1 MASISTDKR
10 GLRRLLF
17 MGLNGNRKSIRLG
30 KIPKRAAESIKQHV
44 EHLLSCNQAGLAFN
58 AQTSEWLNKIDQ
70 SLRTKLAKHG
80 LVSLKEH
87 TAGLKL
93 SNHIAAYRERIKHL
107 KPTTQKHWN
116 HTFRNLGTFFKHD
129 PKLEDITAGDAKDFE
144 TYLLSGNARSSNKG
158 KSSQPKQLAVNTVAK
173 RISNCKTLF
182 KDAISR
188 KLIDSNPFEGLRGT
202 VRSNPER
209 EYFITLEVAT
219 KVLEACPNAEWRLIF
234 ALARFGGLRVP
245 SEIVGLKWEHIDWA
259 NNRFLVLSPKTEHH
273 EGKKDR
279 VVPIFRELKPFLEEQ
294 YELSTPGSEFVLTK
308 QRCTNVNLR
317 QMLLRIIE
325 RAGLVAW
332 PKLFHNLRS
341 SRASELVQHYPAHVE
356 SAWLGHSIRIG
367 AEHYMQVTEDD
378 YAKAAQNAAQHMQV
392 MPRIDSQPQNTAHEK
407 RLVLPSN
414 ASSRTTLQPSQVGDE
429 GLEPPTSS
437 V

>member
-1 MASISTDKR
+1 MASISTDQR

-17 MGLNGNRKSIRLG
+17 KGLNGNRRSIRLG
-30 KIPKRAAESIKQHV
+30 KIQKRAAESIKQHV

-70 SLRTKLAKHG
+70 SLRTKLEKHG
-80 LVSLKEH
+80 LVSLKVH
-87 TAGLKL
+87 RVGLKL
-93 SNHIAAYRERIKHL
+93 SNHIAAYRERISHL
-107 KPTTQKHWN
+107 KPSTQTHWN
-116 HTFRNLGTFFKHD
+116 HTFRNLATFFSRD
-129 PKLEDITAGDAKDFE
+129 PYLSDITAGDAKDFQI
-144 TYLLSGNARSSNKG
+144 YLLKGKARSSRRG
-158 KSSQPKQLAVNTVAK
+158 KLPKSKLLAVNTVAK
-173 RISNCKTLF
+173 RISNCKALF

-188 KLIDSNPFEGLRGT
+188 KQIDSNPFEGLRGT

-209 EYFITLEVAT
+209 DYFITLEEST

-259 NNRFLVLSPKTEHH
+259 NNRLLVLSPKTEHH
-273 EGKKDR
+273 EGKKNR
-279 VVPIFRELKPFLEEQ
+279 VVPIFGELKPFLEEQ
-294 YELSTPGSEFVLTK
+294 FELAVPGNEFVMVDH
-308 QRCTNVNLR
+308 RCTNANLR
-317 QMLLRIIE
+317 KMLLTIIE
-325 RAGLVAW
+325 RAGLIAW
-332 PKLFHNLRS
+332 PKLYHNLRA
-341 SRASELVQHYPAHVE
+341 SRATELVRDYPAHVVA
-356 SAWLGHSIRIG
+356 AWLGHSVRIA
-367 AEHYMQVTEDD
+367 AEHYLQVTEDD
-378 YAKAAQNAAQHMQV
+378 FEKAAQNAAQHMHV

-414 ASSRTTLQPSQVGDE
+414 ASSRNTMQASQVGDE

>member
-1 MASISTDKR
+1 MASISNDKNK
-10 GLRRLLF
+10 LKRLLF
-17 MGLNGNRKSIRLG
+17 KGPDGKRKSIRLG
-30 KIPKRAAESIKQHV
+30 RIPKRSAESVKQHV
-44 EHLLSCNQAGLAFN
+44 EHLLSCKLAGLAFN
-58 AQTSEWLNKIDQ
+58 AQTSEWLNRIDQ
-70 SLRTKLAKHG
+70 SLRNKLAKHG

-87 TAGLKL
+87 VVGLKL
-93 SNHIAAYRERIKHL
+93 SDHIAAYRDRISHL
-107 KPTTQKHWN
+107 KPSTKAHWN
-116 HTFRNLGTFFKHD
+116 HTFRNLGAFFDQD
-129 PKLEDITAGDAKDFE
+129 PPIAEITAGDAKDFQ
-144 TYLLSGNARSSNKG
+144 TYLRNGNARASRNG
-158 KSSQPKQLAVNTVAK
+158 KLPKSKPLAVNTVAK

-202 VRSNPER
+202 VRSNPDR
-209 EYFITLEVAT
+209 DYFITLEESI

-279 VVPIFRELKPFLEEQ
+279 LVPMFGDLKPFLEEQ
-294 YELSTPGSEFVLTK
+294 FELAVPGSEFVITK
-308 QRCTNVNLR
+308 HRCTNVNLR
-317 QMLLRIIE
+317 KSLLRIIE

-332 PKLFHNLRS
+332 PKLYHNLRAT
-341 SRASELVQHYPAHVE
+341 RATELVRDYPAHVVA
-356 SAWLGHSIRIG
+356 AWLGHSVRI
-367 AEHYMQVTEDD
+367 ASEHYLQVTEDD
-378 YAKAAQNAAQHMQV
+378 YKKAAQNTAQHMHV
-392 MPRIDSQPQNTAHEK
+392 TLRRDSQRQNPAHEK
-407 RLVLPSN
+407 RLALPIN
-414 ASSRTTLQPSQVGDE
+414 ASSRNTMQASQVGDE